1 MKITAFGRRW
11 TIRWQWALVSLAAS
25 ALLAS
30 LSMWQLQRATE
41 KTQTLARIA
50 AWQAQGAVG
59 LTRLAHLV
67 QAGVGAGEG
76 AVDGLQVDFEARWL
90 APAVWLID
98 NRIVDGRAGY
108 DVLIAVVDRSDPRAA
123 GLAVLLNLGWIE
135 APAARDVLPFPAIP
149 TQLRVQGIF
158 RTDVGGLLLGTN
170 LEDRGSWPM
179 RIQQVDVDALSPLV
193 PVALVRGLVHQ
204 QQGSPFHIHYR
215 PVVLPAERH
224 RAYALQWALLAL
236 AVIVVALAA
245 GQCKERPHEQP

>member
-1 MKITAFGRRW
+1 MAMKITAFRRCW
-11 TIRWQWALVSLAAS
+11 VIRWHWALISLVAS

-30 LSMWQLQRATE
+30 LSLWQLQRATE

-50 AWQAQGAVG
+50 AWQEQGAVG
-59 LTRLAHLV
+59 LARLAQLL
-67 QAGVGAGEG
+67 QAGDGGG
-76 AVDGLQVDFEARWL
+76 AVDGLQLDFEARWL

-108 DVLIAVVDRSDPRAA
+108 DVLIAVGDRSDPRAA
-123 GLAVLLNLGWIE
+123 GLAVLLNLGWVE
-135 APAARDVLPFPAIP
+135 APAARDALPLPPIPA
-149 TQLRVQGIF
+149 QLRVQGVF
-158 RTDVGGLLLGTN
+158 RTELGGLLLGTN

-179 RIQQVDVDALSPLV
+179 RIQQVDVDALAPFVLV
-193 PVALVRGLVHQ
+193 PLVRGVVHQ
-204 QQGSPFHIHYR
+204 QQGSPFHIHYQ

-245 GQCKERPHEQP
+245 SQHKERPHEQP

>member
-1 MKITAFGRRW
+1 MKITAFGRCW
-11 TIRWQWALVSLAAS
+11 VIRWHWALISLAAS

-30 LSMWQLQRATE
+30 LSLWQLQRATE

-59 LTRLAHLV
+59 LARLGQLL
-67 QAGVGAGEG
+67 QAGEGGEG
-76 AVDGLQVDFEARWL
+76 AVDGLQLDFEARWL

-108 DVLIAVVDRSDPRAA
+108 DVLIAVADRSDPRAA
-123 GLAVLLNLGWIE
+123 GLAVLLNLGWVE
-135 APAARDVLPFPAIP
+135 APAARDALPRPAIP
-149 TQLRVQGIF
+149 AQLRVQGVF
-158 RTDVGGLLLGTN
+158 RTEVAGLLLGTN

-179 RIQQVDVDALSPLV
+179 RIQQIDIDALAPLLPLPLAQGV
-193 PVALVRGLVHQ
+193 VHQ

-245 GQCKERPHEQP
+245 SQRKECAHEQP